1 MSLSLLYCTPSRI
14 IAVISSDNSKALT
27 PKFVNA
33 TGITYHQNSSIHT
46 VYLYDYIYTKDTY
59 LFLDNSTEANKGQTR
74 CPVV

>member
-33 TGITYHQNSSIHT
+33 TGITYHHNSSIHT
-46 VYLYDYIYTKDTY
+46 VPNHYLYDYIYI
-59 LFLDNSTEANKGQTR
+59 QMTR
-74 CPVV
+74 IYS